1 MEKRIIVFA
10 AFMGL
15 LYIFLMWKLSCVIN
29 DEEVITA
36 ATGRG
41 SFSVEIPRCKGYI
54 YDRNMTS
61 LVNRSST
68 YMALINPDT
77 FDLEEIYPKIA
88 DMEKF
93 NANAGGNAPFL
104 CELSDGNISD
114 PLTPVTEVKV
124 RYDDKYF
131 ARHILGY
138 SSENY
143 GKCGVEGL
151 FSDFTDE
158 HEVCSRFTYSVN
170 AMGNVLDGA
179 EIEYDN
185 DIDCSAGVV
194 LSLDYDIQSICE
206 KAAEKLDKGAIIVMD
221 VKNGDIVAAVSR
233 PVYDI
238 DNMADYLD
246 REDAPFVN
254 RVFSS
259 YSVGSVFK
267 TVIASAALE
276 YGVSD
281 EFAVKCSGKIMV
293 GQQEFGCHYWAGHGR
308 LDMRSAMVESCNPYF
323 ISLGRNISTEFLE
336 NYMQLCG
343 FGQEYDLGGIISGS
357 GYLPSTEELSVPAEK
372 ANLCFGQG
380 KLSATPLQV
389 CRFICGIANGGMMPE
404 PRLIYGTVESAAE
417 DISAEA
423 HYTRIMSEETA
434 ATLKSFMYDTLY
446 KDNSAAIPE
455 NTDGGGKTSTA
466 QTGRYSEDGVEEL
479 TCWFA
484 GFFPYDKPEY
494 AAVIVAEDG
503 ISGNLTCGPIFKEIA
518 SEVGGE
524 SPLPLPRF

>member
-1 MEKRIIVFA
+1 MEKRIVAFA
-10 AFMGL
+10 AFLGL
-15 LYIFLMWKLSCVIN
+15 LYIFLIWKLNCVIN
-29 DEEVITA
+29 DEEVIDA
-36 ATGRG
+36 ASGKG

-54 YDRNMTS
+54 YDRNMEP
-61 LVNRSST
+61 LVNRGST

-77 FDLEEIYPKIA
+77 FDLEEIYHKIA
-88 DMEKF
+88 DMDKF

-104 CELSDGNISD
+104 CELSDGDVSD
-114 PLTPVTEVKV
+114 PLTPVTEVRV
-124 RYDDKYF
+124 RYDDSTF

-143 GKCGVEGL
+143 GKCGIEGL
-151 FSDFTDE
+151 FSDFSDE

-179 EIEYDN
+179 EIECDN

-206 KAAEKLDKGAIIVMD
+206 KAAEKLDRGAIIVMD

-238 DNMADYLD
+238 DSMADYID

-254 RVFSS
+254 RVFSA

-276 YGVSD
+276 YGISE
-281 EFAVKCSGKIMV
+281 EFAAKCSGKIMV
-293 GQQEFGCHYWAGHGR
+293 GEQEFGCHYWAGHGR

-336 NYMQLCG
+336 NYMTSCG
-343 FGQEYDLGGIISGS
+343 FGQEYDLGGIVSGS
-357 GYLPSTEELSVPAEK
+357 GYLPSAEELAVPAEK

-389 CRFICGIANGGMMPE
+389 CRFICAIANGGMMPE
-404 PRLIYGTVESAAE
+404 PRLIYGTVENAAQ
-417 DISAEA
+417 DISADNGC
-423 HYTRIMSEETA
+423 TRIMSEDTA
-434 ATLKSFMYDTLY
+434 DTLKSFMYDTLY

-466 QTGRYSEDGVEEL
+466 QTGRFSEDGAEEL

-484 GFFPYDKPEY
+484 GFFPYDEPRY
-494 AAVIVAEDG
+494 AAVIIAEDG

-518 SEVGGE
+518 DKVSSE
-524 SPLPLPRF
+524 

>member
-1 MEKRIIVFA
+1 MEKRIIAFA
-10 AFMGL
+10 AVMGV
-15 LYIFLMWKLSCVIN
+15 LYIFLMWKLNCVIN
-29 DEEVITA
+29 DEEIISA
-36 ATGRG
+36 ASGRG
-41 SFSVEIPRCKGYI
+41 SFSVEIQRYKGYI
-54 YDRNMTS
+54 YDRNMTP
-61 LVNRSST
+61 LVNRGST

-93 NANAGGNAPFL
+93 TANSGGSAPFL
-104 CELSDGNISD
+104 CELSDGDVSD

-124 RYDDKYF
+124 RYDDRFF

-143 GKCGVEGL
+143 GKCGIEGL
-151 FSDFTDE
+151 FSDFSEE

-179 EIEYDN
+179 DIKYDN
-185 DIDCSAGVV
+185 DLDCSAGVV

-206 KAAEKLDKGAIIVMD
+206 KAAEKLDRGAIIVMD

-238 DNMADYLD
+238 ENMADYID
-246 REDAPFVN
+246 REDAPFVD
-254 RVFSS
+254 RVFSA

-276 YGVSD
+276 YGISD
-281 EFAVKCSGKIMV
+281 EFSVKCGGKIMV
-293 GQQEFGCHYWAGHGR
+293 GEQEFGCHYWAGHGL

-336 NYMQLCG
+336 NYMTLCG
-343 FGQEYDLGGIISGS
+343 FGQEYDLGGIVSGS
-357 GYLPSTEELSVPAEK
+357 GYLPSAEELAVPAEK

-389 CRFICGIANGGMMPE
+389 CRFVCGIANGGLMPG
-404 PRLIYGTVESAAE
+404 PRLIYGTVNSVADDIAAE
-417 DISAEA
+417 VNC
-423 HYTRIMSEETA
+423 TRIMSEETA
-434 ATLKSFMYDTLY
+434 DTLKSFMYDTLY
-446 KDNSAAIPE
+446 KENSAAIPD

-466 QTGRYSEDGVEEL
+466 QTGRFSEDGTEEL

-484 GFFPYDKPEY
+484 GFFSYDEPEY
-494 AAVIVAEDG
+494 AAVIVAENG
-503 ISGNLTCGPIFKEIA
+503 VSGNLSCGPIFREIA
-518 SEVGGE
+518 DGVWQLTVNSE
-524 SPLPLPRF
+524 